1 MIDDSRL
8 FMSDTMPR
16 KLSVVVV
23 ITGDT
28 AGFRGDLRELE
39 RNLAALVQQQNAP
52 PMQVIVPYYDRLS
65 NAIAPLERAYPWV
78 EFLPVTDLKSWSAC
92 GGRDHHDE
100 LRARAALRATGEIVA
115 FLEDHVYPDPD
126 WAAAFMRAHMR
137 QFAGIGGAVENAVDR
152 PLWWAGYFCDLG
164 RYQNPVSD
172 GESRYA
178 SLVNSSYKRA
188 ALDDIRP
195 SWLMKFNE
203 TAVNSAL
210 HARGFKLALTPHAIV
225 RQHRE
230 QLNIRLAVREF
241 YLWGRSYA
249 SGRSAGLSS
258 AARFAYIAGAPCLPL
273 LLIARVCRNAI
284 RSRRNTTKLIRA
296 LPYAA
301 VLVAGW
307 SFGEF
312 CGYLRPLAHRRQ
324 TESIQPSTAA
334 GVSR

>member
-1 MIDDSRL
+1 VTGDLRL
-8 FMSDTMPR
+8 FMSHTARR
-16 KLSVVVV
+16 KLSVVVI

-39 RNLAALVQQQNAP
+39 RSLAALEQQQNAP
-52 PMQVIVPYYDRLS
+52 PMQVIVPYYDLLS

-78 EFLPVTDLKSWSAC
+78 EFVRVTDLKTWSGN

-100 LRARAALRATGEIVA
+100 LRARAVLRATGDIIA
-115 FLEDHVYPDPD
+115 FLEDHVYPDPN
-126 WAAAFMRAHMR
+126 WAVAFMRAHA
-137 QFAGIGGAVENAVDR
+137 QPFAGIGGAVENAVDR
-152 PLWWAGYFCDLG
+152 PLWWAAYFCDLG
-164 RYQNPVSD
+164 QYQNPVPD

-188 ALDDIRP
+188 ALDDIRAF
-195 SWLMKFNE
+195 WVAKFNE
-203 TAVNSAL
+203 TVVHGAL
-210 HARGFKLALTPHAIV
+210 HAHGFKLALTSHAIV

-230 QLNIRLAVREF
+230 QLNMRLATREF

-249 SGRSAGLSS
+249 STRSAGLSS

-273 LLIARVCRNAI
+273 LLIARACRNVI
-284 RSRRNTTKLIRA
+284 RSRRHSMKLITA
-296 LPYAA
+296 MPYVS
-301 VLVAGW
+301 VLVASW

-312 CGYLRPLAHRRQ
+312 RGYLRPVAHCGH
-324 TESIQPSTAA
+324 TESVQPSTAA

>member
-8 FMSDTMPR
+8 FMPQATR
-16 KLSVVVV
+16 RNLSVVIV
-23 ITGDT
+23 ITSDT

-39 RNLAALVQQQNAP
+39 RNLAALARQQDAP
-52 PMQVIVPYYDRLS
+52 PMQVIVPYYDLLS
-65 NAIAPLERAYPWV
+65 NAIAPLQRAYPWV
-78 EFLPVTDLKSWSAC
+78 EFLRVTDLKNWSAN

-100 LRARAALRATGEIVA
+100 LRARAALRATGDIVA

-126 WAAAFMRAHMR
+126 WAVAFLRAHTR

-164 RYQNPVSD
+164 RYQNPIPD

-195 SWLMKFNE
+195 FWGAKFNE
-203 TAVNSAL
+203 TVVNRAL
-210 HARGFKLALTPHAIV
+210 HTYGFKLALTPHAIV

-230 QLNIRLAVREF
+230 QLNMRVTLREF
-241 YLWGRSYA
+241 YFWGRSYA
-249 SGRSAGLSS
+249 STRSAGLGS
-258 AARFAYIAGAPCLPL
+258 AARFAYTAGASCLPL
-273 LLIARVCRNAI
+273 LLIMRLCRNVI
-284 RSRRNTTKLIRA
+284 RSRRNTMKLIMA
-296 LPYAA
+296 MPYVAA
-301 VLVAGW
+301 LVASW

-312 CGYLRPLAHRRQ
+312 CGYLRPVAHCGQ
-324 TESIQPSTAA
+324 TKCVQPSTAA